1 VALTRDQKNK
11 IIEDLKEK
19 ISRQKAIVFVD
30 LAGLKVKEISNLRKR
45 FKAVGSELKVAKKT
59 LMNIVFKTAN
69 LPIETK
75 KLPGEIAVGL
85 GYQDE
90 ISPAKTL
97 WQFSQENPNLN
108 LKILGGILENQFI
121 PTERVIELAKLPTK
135 EQLLGRLVGGIASP
149 MSGMLN
155 VLQGNTKNL
164 VFVLSRIKSES

>member
-1 VALTRDQKNK
+1 MPLSKEQKNK
-11 IIEDLKEK
+11 IIEELKEK
-19 ISRQKAIVFVD
+19 VSRQKASVFVD
-30 LAGLKVKEISNLRKR
+30 LAGLKVKDISNLRKR

-59 LMNIVFKTAN
+59 LMNFVFKTVN

-75 KLPGEIAVGL
+75 KLPGEIAIGF

-90 ISPAKTL
+90 ISAAKTL

-108 LKILGGILENQFI
+108 LKILGGILENQFV

-135 EQLLGRLVGGIASP
+135 EQLLGRLVGSISSP

-155 VLQGNTKNL
+155 VLQGNIRNF
-164 VFVLSRIKSES
+164 VSVLSRIKSES

>member
-1 VALTRDQKNK
+1 MALTRDQKNK

-97 WQFSQENPNLN
+97 WQ
-108 LKILGGILENQFI
+108 
-121 PTERVIELAKLPTK
+121 
-135 EQLLGRLVGGIASP
+135 
-149 MSGMLN
+149 
-155 VLQGNTKNL
+155 
-164 VFVLSRIKSES
+164 